1 MHDQPRAGEKIT
13 YMPNL
18 PQQYFG
24 DIPAD
29 EMRDIIDGMEASR
42 AVEPSEDIFG
52 EPISVYSDAQAI
64 EDGFLIAIDGPGRV
78 NRATGA
84 VFDHFAQPIGDPRFR
99 VFDLTPLMDAI
110 RAILKVEPDD
120 GWRVGDYQGKRLW
133 LIPNELGG
141 LTLMFPEDY

>member
-1 MHDQPRAGEKIT
+1 
-13 YMPNL
+13 MPNL
-18 PQQYFG
+18 PQEYFG

-52 EPISVYSDAQAI
+52 EPISVYTDAQAI
-64 EDGFLIAIDGPGRV
+64 EDGFLVQITGEGSV
-78 NRATGA
+78 NRVTRA
-84 VFDHFAQPIGDPRFR
+84 VYDHFVQPIGDPRFQMWD
-99 VFDLTPLMDAI
+99 VTPLMAAI
-110 RAILKVEPDD
+110 RAIRALEPDD

-133 LIPNELGG
+133 LIPNEVGG

>member
-1 MHDQPRAGEKIT
+1 
-13 YMPNL
+13 MPNL
-18 PQQYFG
+18 PQQCVG
-24 DIPAD
+24 DIPAE

-42 AVEPSEDIFG
+42 AVEPSEDLFG
-52 EPISVYSDAQAI
+52 EPISVYTDAQAI
-64 EDGFLIAIDGPGRV
+64 EDGFLVAIDGSGRV

-99 VFDLTPLMDAI
+99 VFDVTPLKDAI
-110 RAILKVEPDD
+110 RAMLQVEPDD